1 MPVKPKK
8 VEAARRGYAR
18 GDAHAMQRLLAV
30 LAISDEST
38 RQRELEALSQRRQEL
53 AQQFVEESLRRERE
67 QREARAGVGRSG
79 GGGGPGNGGGGLED
93 TGRKRRIA

>member
-8 VEAARRGYAR
+8 IEAARRGYAR

-53 AQQFVEESLRRERE
+53 AQQFVEESLRRQRE
-67 QREARAGVGRSG
+67 QREALAGTKRG
-79 GGGGPGNGGGGLED
+79 GGGGTGNGGGGLEE
-93 TGRKRRIA
+93 TGRKRRVG